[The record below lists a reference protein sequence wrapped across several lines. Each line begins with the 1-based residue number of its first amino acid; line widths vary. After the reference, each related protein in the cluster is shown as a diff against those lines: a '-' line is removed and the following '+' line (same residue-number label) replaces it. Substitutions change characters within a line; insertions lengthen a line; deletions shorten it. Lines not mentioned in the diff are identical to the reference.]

1 MKVIRIPCIV
11 VQCWIYPPSLT
22 LFQQPFSRIIYISH
36 GFFTLYL
43 FRTKTFHATNKVT
56 APNGIQG
63 TNPNQEKLTDGLGPS
78 WSIADTQKLGN
89 CSLSASFLKLE
100 PWLFNA
106 NNQRLKM
113 QIHSIIII
121 VDIKSK
127 TNKIKT
133 VKLTKTTTVKINN
146 KIYRW
151 THRTEINGSNNSI

>member
-1 MKVIRIPCIV
+1 V
-11 VQCWIYPPSLT
+11 
-22 LFQQPFSRIIYISH
+22 
-36 GFFTLYL
+36 
-43 FRTKTFHATNKVT
+43 
-56 APNGIQG
+56 
-63 TNPNQEKLTDGLGPS
+63 
-78 WSIADTQKLGN
+78 DTQKPGN